1 MGQQFMACFFS
12 MQEICNCIGRNSF
25 SEVKH
30 ADFTSA
36 GFFIFYFYFFP
47 LVSCNMELCW
57 LVGNLTCLEMYSP
70 PTHHRGAHTVQDDS
84 NGENRSDMK
93 QPQRPC
99 LLGEI
104 LIATDFALSVQKH
117 PISLGSLQLHFHRK
131 LYSSDKSVD
140 KIQHLKGG
148 LLFLF
153 ERHYLPVSVFLEL
166 LFFYHFIMKL
176 QKKFF

>member
-36 GFFIFYFYFFP
+36 GFFFSFFLFFP
-47 LVSCNMELCW
+47 LFHVIWKLCW

-70 PTHHRGAHTVQDDS
+70 PTHCRGAHTVQDDS

-93 QPQRPC
+93 QLQRPC

-104 LIATDFALSVQKH
+104 LIATDFALSVRKH
-117 PISLGSLQLHFHRK
+117 PTSLGSLQLHFHLK
-131 LYSSDKSVD
+131 LYSSDKSGG
-140 KIQHLKGG
+140 KIQHLKGD

-153 ERHYLPVSVFLEL
+153 GRHYLLVSVFLEQ

-176 QKKFF
+176 QEKFF